1 MATRVARRRSMMTSN
16 VWEPCAEQFRR
27 QLEVCIAVGRRG
39 MQLLRRKLLTLC
51 QRVNVVSYL
60 APRQLTHLRMVLG
73 QDHALYAADGW
84 DAFSLLLRERMCDV
98 AVVDPGASGQMEV
111 AELVKIMEQF
121 PATPLVL
128 YATVVPRQMRAVSEL
143 ARRGISSVVLYGFD
157 DAADRFRRVLER
169 RVGDPLAKELLLRLT
184 PAIAQLDTATAAAL
198 QRLFMEPHLF
208 RSADDIAA
216 AAGCSRRT
224 MYRQFA
230 DAGLGAPRLFVLGA
244 RVLRGFSL
252 MRDPGH
258 TIDDVARKLGFKSAR
273 GFSERTREMI
283 GELATHARRRL
294 TAENVLDRLAR
305 RLLVSS
311 ETSSR
316 IPVSVS

>member
-1 MATRVARRRSMMTSN
+1 VSFT
-16 VWEPCAEQFRR
+16 
-27 QLEVCIAVGRRG
+27 
-39 MQLLRRKLLTLC
+39 
-51 QRVNVVSYL
+51 VNVVSYL
-60 APRQLTHLRMVLG
+60 GPQQQTHLRAVLG
-73 QDHALYAADGW
+73 QDHALYAAAGW
-84 DAFSLLLRERMCDV
+84 EEFSLLLRERVCDV

-111 AELVKIMEQF
+111 AELLRIMGQF

-143 ARRGISSVVLYGFD
+143 AREGLSSVVLYGFD

-169 RVGDPLAKELLLRLT
+169 RAGDPLAKELLERLT
-184 PAIAQLDTATAAAL
+184 PAIARLDTATAAAV

-230 DAGLGAPRLFVLGA
+230 EAGLGAPRLFVLAA

-258 TIDDVARKLGFKSAR
+258 TMNDVALKLGFSSAR
-273 GFSERTREMI
+273 GFSERTREML
-283 GELATHARRRL
+283 GELATNARRRL
-294 TAENVLDRLAR
+294 TAEHVLDRLAG
-305 RLLVSS
+305 RLLV
-311 ETSSR
+311 
-316 IPVSVS
+316 PVDSPTRVTASVQ